1 MTRDEL
7 ILGLTTSLVGA
18 AGMWWL
24 WRCWTGRYRGW
35 VTDRGFTDRFV
46 VGLWPPVALL
56 TFTLGITYLLPAPV
70 DGLVGLPLLVLG
82 MVLIP
87 VGLVAMFLPR
97 RWWGPR
103 WYRRL
108 TNEQI
113 TQMRSEPDWLTRRM
127 NRRWEAEVAA
137 ESGRAGSPS
146 GGRSAVAQA
155 MGQGYSTAVSG
166 LLGARVGEYGDDPPY
181 VVDRTW
187 REAAGWSGERGDG
200 R

>member
-1 MTRDEL
+1 
-7 ILGLTTSLVGA
+7 
-18 AGMWWL
+18 
-24 WRCWTGRYRGW
+24 
-35 VTDRGFTDRFV
+35 
-46 VGLWPPVALL
+46 
-56 TFTLGITYLLPAPV
+56 
-70 DGLVGLPLLVLG
+70 
-82 MVLIP
+82 
-87 VGLVAMFLPR
+87 
-97 RWWGPR
+97 
-103 WYRRL
+103 
-108 TNEQI
+108 
-113 TQMRSEPDWLTRRM
+113 MRSEPDWLTRRM

-187 REAAGWSGERGDG
+187 REAAGWSGDRGDG